1 MEYEWDPEKAA
12 ANLRKHGIAFDL
24 VQSFEWKDALVKLDA
39 RYAYGER
46 RFYALGK
53 VEGRIFALIFVR
65 RNGIVRVISF
75 RKANDREQRRYD
87 QD

>member
-12 ANLRKHGIAFDL
+12 ANQRKHGIAFDL
-24 VQSFEWKDALVKLDA
+24 VHLFQWNDALVQIDE
-39 RYAYGER
+39 RYAYGEQ

-75 RKANDREQRRYD
+75 RKANDREKRRYD
-87 QD
+87 QG